1 MSDMMEID
9 TGDEMSTRI
18 VAVGEAVSR
27 AADELKHAVERV
39 TTGMSLLAGLA
50 DLHRCRAWVEKRE
63 GVTSHRVFLPDAM
76 EGPTPTRPEPPCRE
90 TMGQKTSPSRSR
102 ARAGGRPGR

>member
-9 TGDEMSTRI
+9 TGDEMTTRI

-27 AADELKHAVERV
+27 AADELKRAVVRV

-50 DLHRCRAWVEKRE
+50 DAHRCRAWVEKRE
-63 GVTSHRVFLPDAM
+63 GVTSHRVFLPDPT
-76 EGPTPTRPEPPCRE
+76 EGANPHWPGAALRGHDGAEDEPI
-90 TMGQKTSPSRSR
+90 TI
-102 ARAGGRPGR
+102 

>member
-9 TGDEMSTRI
+9 TGDEMTTRI

-27 AADELKHAVERV
+27 AADELKRAAERA

-50 DLHRCRAWVEKRE
+50 DVHRCRAWVEKRE
-63 GVTSHRVFLPDAM
+63 SVESHGVFLPDVM
-76 EGPTPTRPEPPCRE
+76 EGANPHTPGAALQGNAGAEGEPI
-90 TMGQKTSPSRSR
+90 TI
-102 ARAGGRPGR
+102 

>member
-1 MSDMMEID
+1 MSDTMEID

-50 DLHRCRAWVEKRE
+50 DVHRCRAWVEKRE

-76 EGPTPTRPEPPCRE
+76 EGANPHTPGAALQGNDGAEDEPI
-90 TMGQKTSPSRSR
+90 TI
-102 ARAGGRPGR
+102 